1 MFLNL
6 KSKRVETA
14 LQNHLKAHN
23 HPKTQREERPERTSK
38 DHCERPKKAV
48 PSVMIKKQTAS
59 TALTTMQAGSSCSNV
74 AHHYVIHRLDSV
86 EKESES
92 VGKSIEKLDS
102 QRSQRIA
109 NAYRKIKKH
118 DGSER
123 IVTAPEEPFDEP
135 PRKSHNRTHYPLTKK
150 EIVSNFANNYIAITE
165 AD

>member
-6 KSKRVETA
+6 KNKRVETA

-23 HPKTQREERPERTSK
+23 HPKTQRDERPERASK
-38 DHCERPKKAV
+38 EQCDRPNKRAV

-74 AHHYVIHRLDSV
+74 AHHYVIHRLDST
-86 EKESES
+86 EKEGES
-92 VGKSIEKLDS
+92 IGKSIEKLDS

-118 DGSER
+118 EGER
-123 IVTAPEEPFDEP
+123 TF
-135 PRKSHNRTHYPLTKK
+135 
-150 EIVSNFANNYIAITE
+150 TE
-165 AD
+165 